1 MAETSRTEGDAWNA
15 TQWYE
20 VQKGDTLSKIAKQL
34 YGDAALYPRIFAA
47 NRDAVKDPNRIEV
60 GQKLRIP

>member
-1 MAETSRTEGDAWNA
+1 MAETPKPEGDAWSA

-20 VQKGDTLSKIAKQL
+20 VQSGDTLSKIAKQL
-34 YGDAALYPRIFAA
+34 YGDAALYPRIFQA
-47 NRDAVKDPNRIEV
+47 NRDAVKDPNRIAV

>member
-1 MAETSRTEGDAWNA
+1 MAEAQNAKGDDWDA

-20 VQKGDTLSKIAKQL
+20 VRKGDTLAKIAKQL
-34 YGDAALYPRIFAA
+34 YGDAALSPRIFCA
-47 NRDAVKDPNRIEV
+47 NRESLTDPNRIEV

>member
-1 MAETSRTEGDAWNA
+1 MAEAPKSDSDGWDA

-34 YGDAALYPRIFAA
+34 YGDAALYPRIYAA
-47 NRDAVKDPNRIEV
+47 NRDAVTDPNRIEV